1 MRVYR
6 FKRQRRGHPA
16 ENGLESLFEMRFG
29 KAFLKNVS
37 PGNGKIRNII
47 RFAKRLL
54 TDRRDFRMTRFDF
67 LCRGSERSVQIWC
80 RGSERSVQ
88 IWQSLRRRKTIHTGT
103 FKRVFFA
110 LSAGTYNKR
119 AVQCLK
125 GARISL
131 ARISRHHAKN
141 AMNFQKGNE

>member
-37 PGNGKIRNII
+37 TGNGKIRNII

-54 TDRRDFRMTRFDF
+54 TDRRDFRMARFAF
-67 LCRGSERSVQIWC
+67 LCRGSERSLQI
-80 RGSERSVQ
+80 R
-88 IWQSLRRRKTIHTGT
+88 QSLRRRKTIHTGT

>member
-67 LCRGSERSVQIWC
+67 LCRGSERSVQIW
-80 RGSERSVQ
+80 
-88 IWQSLRRRKTIHTGT
+88 QSLRRRKTIHTGT

>member
-1 MRVYR
+1 MYR

-16 ENGLESLFEMRFG
+16 ENGLENLFEMRFG

-37 PGNGKIRNII
+37 TGNGKIRNII

-54 TDRRDFRMTRFDF
+54 TDRRDFRMARFAF
-67 LCRGSERSVQIWC
+67 LCRGSERSVQI
-80 RGSERSVQ
+80 RP
-88 IWQSLRRRKTIHTGT
+88 SLRRRKTIHTGT

-141 AMNFQKGNE
+141 A